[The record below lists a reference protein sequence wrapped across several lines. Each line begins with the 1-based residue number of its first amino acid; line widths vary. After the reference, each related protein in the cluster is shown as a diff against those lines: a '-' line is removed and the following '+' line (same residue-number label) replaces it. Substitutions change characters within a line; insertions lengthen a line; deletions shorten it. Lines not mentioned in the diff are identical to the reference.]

1 MYEHYFLKVL
11 TKLKRIERAL
21 EASVIHRLMGSDQP
35 KPIIGF
41 EKYLSNR
48 KGRVL
53 ISYLSAP
60 FYISKDSPEMASHQN
75 CLRAVEIAKVFNS
88 LGYAVDVVDLYDHTF
103 KPKHKYDILCGNGT
117 NFKRLAK
124 ILGNKVLK
132 IFFTPDPHPD
142 FRRAAEKERR
152 NDIIKRR
159 GIELAFR
166 YPSVIEFPEKYVDA
180 VICTGNSWV
189 ASNYL
194 PFNNNVY
201 AIGDGGFDFLQST
214 LVGKDFNEARK
225 RFIWMASWLLVA
237 KGIDLVLEVFS
248 ALPEL
253 DLYVCGPLWNEP
265 DVIDAYE
272 KELFHTKNIHFIGQM
287 DLTSDEF
294 KELTHK
300 CAYTIFPTSGDT
312 AAGSVWA
319 PMRCG
324 VIPIVSVENGMD
336 TEDFG
341 TILADCKLET
351 IRSAVIEAAN
361 RDPEECKDMAE
372 RTLKV
377 ANSCFTLEAWNH
389 RFENALKEILE
400 KFE

>member
-1 MYEHYFLKVL
+1 MDKDYLLAVLK
-11 TKLKRIERAL
+11 KFKRIERDL
-21 EASVIHRLMGSDQP
+21 ESRISRSLIGGHQP
-35 KPIIGF
+35 KPFIGF
-41 EKYLSNR
+41 EEYLSNR
-48 KGRVL
+48 KGRAL

-60 FYISKDSPEMASHQN
+60 FHISKDSSEMYSHQN
-75 CLRAVEIAKVFNS
+75 YCRALEIAKVFNA
-88 LGYAVDVVDLYDHTF
+88 LEYTVDVVDLYDHTF
-103 KPKHKYDILCGNGT
+103 KPRYRYDILCGNGT

-124 ILGNKVLK
+124 ILDKEVLK

-159 GIELAFR
+159 GIELTLR
-166 YPSVIEFPEKYVDA
+166 YPSVIEFPEKYIDA

-194 PFNNNVY
+194 SFNDNVY

-214 LVGKDFNEARK
+214 LVGKDFNSARK

-237 KGIDLVLEVFS
+237 KGLDLVLEVFN

-287 DLTSDEF
+287 DLTSTEF

-324 VIPIVSVENGMD
+324 VMPIVSVENGMD
-336 TEDFG
+336 TGDFG
-341 TILADCKLET
+341 TTLSDCKLET
-351 IRSAVIEAAN
+351 ISAVVIEAAN
-361 RDPEECKDMAE
+361 RDPQECKDMAE
-372 RTLKV
+372 RTLKI
-377 ANSCFTLEAWNH
+377 ANSYFTLEAWSH
-389 RFENALKEILE
+389 RFEDALKEILE